1 MPSPA
6 EIAKEIVAEWFK
18 WADRGMFI
26 GHCDK
31 KALTRLEAAIAA
43 KIEQAVAEATKPHP
57 TQFLDRQADRPVPV
71 SGPPADKPMRRVRA
85 SKGDTA

>member
-31 KALTRLEAAIAA
+31 KALQRLEEAIARR
-43 KIEQAVAEATKPHP
+43 IEQRDAEAKPK
-57 TQFLDRQADRPVPV
+57 AK
-71 SGPPADKPMRRVRA
+71 AKP
-85 SKGDTA
+85 KGEAA

>member
-6 EIAKEIVAEWFK
+6 EEAKGIVATWFK

-31 KALTRLEAAIAA
+31 KALTKLEEAIAEKLVSQKSTYADMLALARDDIDMLQRKLAEAKPKAKAKPKGEAA
-43 KIEQAVAEATKPHP
+43 
-57 TQFLDRQADRPVPV
+57 
-71 SGPPADKPMRRVRA
+71 
-85 SKGDTA
+85 